1 MDFVL
6 SIALIGIGFF
16 LSAPIIIVISR
27 VIEEEKRR
35 RAEEDN
41 LREVEGYP
49 PKRKKR

>member
-27 VIEEEKRR
+27 IIEEEKKRR
-35 RAEEDN
+35 YEDAR
-41 LREVEGYP
+41 LREIQGYP